1 MALYDIIDSNNN
13 YAINY
18 IYDLK
23 SFYVF
28 IFFLEK
34 INSIISSVMRIEDLE
49 NFENITNSFLSDEEL
64 LSHSFLMKTIK
75 IIECFCSF
83 MYQYIIQIIEGYS
96 LNNNYV
102 HSFIFKKMLS
112 IIGKRCNFF
121 NNNSRNL
128 DDTNN
133 FMNEYLKEKYG
144 KSIMIKGYK
153 IVEKITD
160 NIRIYSRNNEEIKKK
175 IDFIK
180 FINFDGIQYLID
192 TSGFK
197 SKGNKL

>member
-1 MALYDIIDSNNN
+1 
-13 YAINY
+13 
-18 IYDLK
+18 
-23 SFYVF
+23 
-28 IFFLEK
+28 
-34 INSIISSVMRIEDLE
+34 
-49 NFENITNSFLSDEEL
+49 
-64 LSHSFLMKTIK
+64 
-75 IIECFCSF
+75 
-83 MYQYIIQIIEGYS
+83 
-96 LNNNYV
+96 
-102 HSFIFKKMLS
+102 MLS